1 MLGREDGI
9 YQHYL
14 KTAIHRL
21 SLLHS
26 SHTRA
31 RIGTVDQT
39 TCDDNLSLISSGI
52 FPFFSCKEPFQLC
65 ETMKEAGNPV
75 FLAISEH
82 WQGSGGFLFLEIVLY
97 TVLSTIQWNSGAPSF
112 SVKCPFPSFSNPC
125 EVQLFLHSPLEWLDQ
140 WDMLTW
146 REELLYSLV
155 KDQECAMNRER
166 VPWIPVISLTLAF
179 ILNEP
184 SC

>member
-52 FPFFSCKEPFQLC
+52 FPFFHVR
-65 ETMKEAGNPV
+65 NPSNFAKPWKKQAIQFFWPSASIDREVEV
-75 FLAISEH
+75 FCFLKLFCTLYSVLFNEIPALQVSLSNVHFRALATHVKYNFFCIRPWSGWTNGIS
-82 WQGSGGFLFLEIVLY
+82 S
-97 TVLSTIQWNSGAPSF
+97 
-112 SVKCPFPSFSNPC
+112 
-125 EVQLFLHSPLEWLDQ
+125 
-140 WDMLTW
+140 
-146 REELLYSLV
+146 REE
-155 KDQECAMNRER
+155 KNC
-166 VPWIPVISLTLAF
+166 F
-179 ILNEP
+179 IRWSRIKNVQWTGKEFHGFQ
-184 SC
+184 SFH

>member
-1 MLGREDGI
+1 MVYTSNI
-9 YQHYL
+9 YL
-14 KTAIHRL
+14 KTAIYIIGYYI
-21 SLLHS
+21 HS

-31 RIGTVDQT
+31 RTWTVIKQLAMRT
-39 TCDDNLSLISSGI
+39 RNLSLISSEI
-52 FPFFSCKEPFQLC
+52 LPFFFWCKESFQLC
-65 ETMKEAGNPV
+65 EAMKEAGIAIQFLPSESIDRVVEV
-75 FLAISEH
+75 FCL
-82 WQGSGGFLFLEIVLY
+82 WKLLC
-97 TVLSTIQWNSGAPSF
+97 TNTIQCNSSAHSF
-112 SVKCPFPSFSNPC
+112 FVKCPFPSFSNPC

>member
-52 FPFFSCKEPFQLC
+52 FPFFHVR
-65 ETMKEAGNPV
+65 NPSNFAKPWKKQAIQFFWPSASIDREVEV
-75 FLAISEH
+75 FCFLKLFCTLYSVLFNEIPALQVSLSNVHFRALATH
-82 WQGSGGFLFLEIVLY
+82 VKYNFFL
-97 TVLSTIQWNSGAPSF
+97 Q
-112 SVKCPFPSFSNPC
+112 
-125 EVQLFLHSPLEWLDQ
+125 SPLEWRDQ
-140 WDMLTW
+140 WDMLMW

-155 KDQECAMNRER
+155 KDQECAMNQ
-166 VPWIPVISLTLAF
+166 SF
-179 ILNEP
+179 H
-184 SC
+184 

>member
-65 ETMKEAGNPV
+65 ETMKEAGNP
-75 FLAISEH
+75 
-82 WQGSGGFLFLEIVLY
+82 GFLPSASIDREVKVFCFLKLFCTLYSVLFNEIPALQVS
-97 TVLSTIQWNSGAPSF
+97 LSNVHFRALATH
-112 SVKCPFPSFSNPC
+112 VKYNF
-125 EVQLFLHSPLEWLDQ
+125 FLHSPLEWLDQ
-140 WDMLTW
+140 WDMLT
-146 REELLYSLV
+146 
-155 KDQECAMNRER
+155 
-166 VPWIPVISLTLAF
+166 
-179 ILNEP
+179 
-184 SC
+184 